1 MSGGSALYA
10 GSVMHRRLRPVA
22 HRLRYR
28 VFWLLVDLDELPA
41 LSRRL
46 RLFSLDRFNVFS
58 LRQRDY
64 GDGGALRA
72 RVEQLLRASGLSA
85 EGAIHLLTMPR
96 LLGYAF
102 NPLNVYFCHRPD
114 GVLHA
119 VLYEVNNTFGARHTY
134 LIEVNGAADRPEH
147 IVQHCAKQLHVSP
160 FLDLDMR
167 YRFDIDPPRPDK
179 ESLRVGVTASDLGG
193 TVLTAVLDA
202 RRQPLNDL
210 ALLRTLVF
218 FPFVTLKVIVAIH
231 WEAMWLWL
239 KGLRPRANPGAPPT
253 EVTIIKSGHIE

>member
-1 MSGGSALYA
+1 
-10 GSVMHRRLRPVA
+10 MHRRLRPVS
-22 HRLRYR
+22 HLLRYR
-28 VFWLLVDLDELPA
+28 VFWFLVDLDELPA

-46 RLFSLDRFNVFS
+46 RLFSFDRFNVFS

-64 GDGGALRA
+64 GDGAGLRA
-72 RVEQLLRASGLSA
+72 RVEHLLRAAGLGA

-102 NPLNVYFCHRPD
+102 NPLNIYFCHRPD

-134 LIEVNGAADRPEH
+134 LIEVKGAAARPGH
-147 IVQHCAKQLHVSP
+147 IVQHCAKQMHVSP

-167 YRFDIDPPRPDK
+167 YRFDIDPPRPDRDG
-179 ESLRVGVTASDLGG
+179 LRVGIAASDLGG

-202 RRQPLNDL
+202 RRQPLTDL
-210 ALLRTLVF
+210 ALLRTLVL

-231 WEAMWLWL
+231 WEAMRLWL
-239 KGLRPRANPGAPPT
+239 KGLRVRANPGPPAAD
-253 EVTIIKSGHIE
+253 VSIIKSGHAE

>member
-28 VFWLLVDLDELPA
+28 VCWLLVDLDELPA

-46 RLFSLDRFNVFS
+46 RLFSFDRFNVFS
-58 LRQRDY
+58 LYQRDY
-64 GDGGALRA
+64 GDGGCLRA
-72 RVEQLLRASGLSA
+72 RVEHLLQASGLSA
-85 EGAIHLLTMPR
+85 EGSIHLLTMPR

-102 NPLNVYFCHRPD
+102 NPLNVYFCRRAD

-134 LIEVNGAADRPEH
+134 LIEVHGAAGRPER
-147 IVQHCAKQLHVSP
+147 IVQHCAKQMHVSP

-167 YRFDIDPPRPDK
+167 YRFDVDPPLPDK
-179 ESLRVGVTASDLGG
+179 ESLRVSVTASDLGG

-202 RRQPLNDL
+202 RRQPLNDF
-210 ALLRTLVF
+210 ALLRSLLV

-239 KGLRPRANPGAPPT
+239 KGLRPHANPGAPPSD
-253 EVTIIKSGHIE
+253 VTIIKSGHNE

>member
-10 GSVMHRRLRPVA
+10 GSVMHRRLRPVS

-46 RLFSLDRFNVFS
+46 HLFSFDRFNVFS

-72 RVEQLLRASGLSA
+72 HVENLLRAAGLSA

-102 NPLNVYFCHRPD
+102 NPLNVYFCHRAD

-134 LIEVNGAADRPEH
+134 LIEVNGAADQPRH

-193 TVLTAVLDA
+193 TVLTAILDA
-202 RRQPLNDL
+202 RRQTLNDL
-210 ALLRTLVF
+210 ALLRTLVV